1 MCCQISYF
9 THIMLTMAKIA
20 RKYVWSN
27 GCHKGRLLLTN
38 LTKELEAGLKAKRET
53 ANVSRVSF
61 LPLCSWFQL
70 LHTQAK
76 LPSVSRLLSSLAWKL
91 AQSLLLCRRNSSSS
105 ASSLGF
111 FLGYMP
117 FLLRFSKPQGFKVP
131 LSTLIL
137 TFFHRVHTVAFNPHS
152 FFVLVPHIKIS

>member
-70 LHTQAK
+70 LYSQQSFQAS
-76 LPSVSRLLSSLAWKL
+76 LDCYSRPWLRNLRSHCCYGGEIVVAAPLHSCLAYL
-91 AQSLLLCRRNSSSS
+91 
-105 ASSLGF
+105 
-111 FLGYMP
+111 P

-152 FFVLVPHIKIS
+152 FFVLVPHKN